1 MITSDFL
8 AENSSYIEN
17 LMRHRFTYDVS
28 RLLLLRQKP
37 ELVTVLR
44 SEVDDA
50 GVDLVMTFR
59 TVTRQIQMKTL
70 AKATTNNPYSVAESL
85 SGIVGGCV
93 VWICYDRDTFQPTH
107 YHLMGGRGDTPMRD
121 LTQFPQATKKK
132 KDVKVPRLG
141 YRSVRI
147 RDAEFRDQ
155 SLPALVEILFDTGT
169 EEVQ

>member
-1 MITSDFL
+1 MITANFL

-17 LMRHRFTYDVS
+17 LMRHSFIYDVS
-28 RLLLLRQKP
+28 RFLLLRQEP

-70 AKATTNNPYSVAESL
+70 SKATTPNPYSVAESL

-93 VWICYDRDTFQPTH
+93 VWICYDRDTFKPTH
-107 YHLMGGRGDTPMRD
+107 YHLMGGRGNARMRD

-132 KDVKVPRLG
+132 NGVKAPREG
-141 YRSVRI
+141 YRSIRI
-147 RDAEFRDQ
+147 RDAEFRNQ
-155 SLPALVEILFDTGT
+155 SLEELVEILFDTCM